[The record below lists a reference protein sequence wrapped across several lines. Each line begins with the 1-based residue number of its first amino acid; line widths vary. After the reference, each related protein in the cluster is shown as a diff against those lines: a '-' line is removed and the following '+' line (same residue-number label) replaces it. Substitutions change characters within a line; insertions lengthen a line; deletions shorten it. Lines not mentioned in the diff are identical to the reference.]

1 MTSGSRLSLFSHEFI
16 VREGISVLYN
26 DGWGITAEF
35 VLIIG
40 SPTDCPDNGRVCHG
54 ISFCDDRDRDYPR
67 LIFSSNISS
76 PRLMCRQYL
85 SWFQPCHSRYI
96 LRVSYLNLTVLNRT
110 IGIMCSAS
118 LWVTAVRQI
127 YISAGLFYYYWISN
141 SLPLARFSL
150 SRTTRRC
157 DCIFPRL
164 VVSLLPFSPSTI
176 SHGADLTKIPAS
188 SCVRVKIYI
197 VGVSLTVVAVMCV
210 QKF

>member
-96 LRVSYLNLTVLNRT
+96 LRVSYLNLTVLNRMM
-110 IGIMCSAS
+110 GIMCSAP
-118 LWVTAVRQI
+118 LWQPWDRYI
-127 YISAGLFYYYWISN
+127 YLQDCSITTGFLILCPLQGLVWVG
-141 SLPLARFSL
+141 PPG
-150 SRTTRRC
+150 
-157 DCIFPRL
+157 D
-164 VVSLLPFSPSTI
+164 TI
-176 SHGADLTKIPAS
+176 AS
-188 SCVRVKIYI
+188 F
-197 VGVSLTVVAVMCV
+197 LD
-210 QKF
+210 